1 MTRIRIFVTQVRTQH
16 RVKTK
21 VNDKQTRTQLATKT
35 ISRSLT

>member
-21 VNDKQTRTQLATKT
+21 VNDKQTRRQ
-35 ISRSLT
+35 